1 MTGKFYQAASYK
13 YWIESY
19 AAWNVFA
26 NVNLW
31 TFVDMSLNVR
41 RTNEEKTLNRDVSE
55 HFNKNQ
61 AYIKSIYALKRN
73 KLTNN
78 VVKIVN
84 THTQKISWRNKR

>member
-1 MTGKFYQAASYK
+1 
-13 YWIESY
+13 
-19 AAWNVFA
+19 
-26 NVNLW
+26 
-31 TFVDMSLNVR
+31 MSLNVR

-84 THTQKISWRNKR
+84 THIHKKYHDETRDRGETKKKGIESLLAKACENADNCEKKRPIQY